1 MTTITVT
8 TLALTGVLALALAAP
23 TDRPSGAGIT
33 LIVIMALIIA
43 LYGVYE
49 MGGRQVDDDEDD
61 R

>member
-1 MTTITVT
+1 MTPAAT

-33 LIVIMALIIA
+33 LLVIVALIVA

-49 MGGRQVDDDEDD
+49 LSGRQIDDGEDD
-61 R
+61 L

>member
-1 MTTITVT
+1 MTPAAT

-33 LIVIMALIIA
+33 LLAIVALIVA

-49 MGGRQVDDDEDD
+49 LSGRQIDDGEDD
-61 R
+61 Q

>member
-1 MTTITVT
+1 MTPAAT

-33 LIVIMALIIA
+33 LIVIGALIIA

-49 MGGRQVDDDEDD
+49 LGGRQIDDEEDD
-61 R
+61 Q

>member
-1 MTTITVT
+1 MTPAAT

-33 LIVIMALIIA
+33 LLVIVALIVA

-49 MGGRQVDDDEDD
+49 MSGRQIDDGEDD
-61 R
+61 L

>member
-1 MTTITVT
+1 MTPTAT

-23 TDRPSGAGIT
+23 KDRPSGAGIT
-33 LIVIMALIIA
+33 LIVIAALIIA

-49 MGGRQVDDDEDD
+49 MSVRQNDDEEAD

>member
-1 MTTITVT
+1 MTPAAT

-23 TDRPSGAGIT
+23 QDRPSGAGIT
-33 LIVIMALIIA
+33 LPVIVALIVA

-49 MGGRQVDDDEDD
+49 LSGRQIDDGEDD

>member
-1 MTTITVT
+1 MNPTAT

-23 TDRPSGAGIT
+23 KDRPSGVGIT
-33 LIVIMALIIA
+33 LLVIMALIIA

-49 MGGRQVDDDEDD
+49 MGGRQVDDDENDY

>member
-1 MTTITVT
+1 MTPAAT

-23 TDRPSGAGIT
+23 KDRPSGAGIT
-33 LIVIMALIIA
+33 LLVIVALIIA

-61 R
+61 YR

>member
-1 MTTITVT
+1 MTPAAT

-23 TDRPSGAGIT
+23 QDRPSGAGIT
-33 LIVIMALIIA
+33 LLVIVALIVA

-49 MGGRQVDDDEDD
+49 LSGRQIDDGEDD

>member
-1 MTTITVT
+1 MTPAAT

-33 LIVIMALIIA
+33 LLVIVALIVA

-49 MGGRQVDDDEDD
+49 MSGRQIDDGEDD
-61 R
+61 Q

>member
-1 MTTITVT
+1 MNPTAT
-8 TLALTGVLALALAAP
+8 TLALTGVLAMALAAP
-23 TDRPSGAGIT
+23 KDRPSGAGIT

-49 MGGRQVDDDEDD
+49 MNGRQNDDEEAD

>member
-1 MTTITVT
+1 MTPAAT

-33 LIVIMALIIA
+33 LLVIVALIVA

-49 MGGRQVDDDEDD
+49 LSGRQIDDGEDD
-61 R
+61 P

>member
-1 MTTITVT
+1 MTPAAT

-33 LIVIMALIIA
+33 LIVIVALIVA

-49 MGGRQVDDDEDD
+49 LSGRQIDDGEDD
-61 R
+61 L